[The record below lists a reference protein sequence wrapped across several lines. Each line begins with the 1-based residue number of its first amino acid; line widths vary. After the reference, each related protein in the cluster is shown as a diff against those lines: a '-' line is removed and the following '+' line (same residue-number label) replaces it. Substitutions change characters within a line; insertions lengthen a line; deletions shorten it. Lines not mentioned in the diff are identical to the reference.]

1 MDEDLAHQ
9 VGIDQTSGILVAGV
23 TEGGPAYTAGIRM
36 GDVITGV
43 DGTTVSSFEDLS
55 KYLGSK
61 QPGDSVTLTVDRSG
75 QSSEVKVTLGEQS

>member
-1 MDEDLAHQ
+1 
-9 VGIDQTSGILVAGV
+9 
-23 TEGGPAYTAGIRM
+23 M